1 MRVAI
6 NGFGRIG
13 RLVFRII
20 EGKRLLG
27 EDVEIVAVNCSLSN
41 KQFLNLLKYDS
52 VHGTFHC
59 DSSFTDE
66 DKIIINEN
74 VVYRFNKR
82 DPSEIDWSLAKAEY
96 IIDCTGAF
104 KTQELAMLH
113 FYSDGV
119 KNVIVSSPS
128 SDLPM
133 YVVGVN
139 EDKFEGELAVSNAS
153 CTTNCLGP
161 LIKVINDHF
170 GVEEA
175 LMSTIHA
182 TTSSQNTIDNK
193 GKNLRVGRTSMN
205 NIIPTSTGAAKCV
218 GKIIPEL
225 KGKITGMAFRVPT
238 ANVSVVDLTVRVKK
252 ETSYDEI
259 MEAIKQESQG
269 KLKGILGY
277 TEEELVSQD
286 FVGNSNSCIVD
297 VKAGIQLNK
306 NFFKIVGWYDNEW
319 GYSHRLVDL
328 LFHIKQ

>member
-1 MRVAI
+1 MRI
-6 NGFGRIG
+6 GLNGFGRIG

-20 EGKRLLG
+20 ETKRLLG
-27 EDVEIVAVNCSLSN
+27 ENVKVVAVNCSLSN

-52 VHGTFHC
+52 VHGKFDC
-59 DSSFTDE
+59 NSYFTNE
-66 DKIIINEN
+66 DKITINDN
-74 VVYRFNKR
+74 LIYRFNQR
-82 DPSEIDWSLAKAEY
+82 DAANINWTEANAEY

-104 KTQELAMLH
+104 KTYELSKRH
-113 FYSDGV
+113 FYSHSV

-128 SDLPM
+128 NDLPM

-139 EDKFEGELAVSNAS
+139 EDKYKGEMSVSNAS

-170 GVEEA
+170 EVQEA

-193 GKNLRVGRTSMN
+193 GKNLRVGRSSIN

-225 KGKITGMAFRVPT
+225 NGKITGMAFRVPT

-252 ETSYDEI
+252 NYI
-259 MEAIKQESQG
+259 I
-269 KLKGILGY
+269 
-277 TEEELVSQD
+277 
-286 FVGNSNSCIVD
+286 
-297 VKAGIQLNK
+297 
-306 NFFKIVGWYDNEW
+306 
-319 GYSHRLVDL
+319 
-328 LFHIKQ
+328 